1 MSALFRPPAMNVRSV
16 RVTADKERTGRPPIY
31 AVASNAPHPLYLGE
45 VDVGRIGKQFTLR
58 QTELRPFPY
67 LRVGF
72 TLRRLQP
79 RSPSGASAISGAH
92 PRRGS
97 GPWHVYRQT
106 CLRGLGR
113 VGELETV
120 NCAHFAW
127 TKFYRPVEESFAGEI
142 ELTFHC

>member
-31 AVASNAPHPLYLGE
+31 AVASNAPHPLYLGG

-79 RSPSGASAISGAH
+79 RSPSGASAISGLLIRAAAAALGMFTAKLVCV
-92 PRRGS
+92 GS
-97 GPWHVYRQT
+97 AASASSKPSTARTLPGPNST
-106 CLRGLGR
+106 GR
-113 VGELETV
+113 SRSHSRV
-120 NCAHFAW
+120 
-127 TKFYRPVEESFAGEI
+127 K
-142 ELTFHC
+142 